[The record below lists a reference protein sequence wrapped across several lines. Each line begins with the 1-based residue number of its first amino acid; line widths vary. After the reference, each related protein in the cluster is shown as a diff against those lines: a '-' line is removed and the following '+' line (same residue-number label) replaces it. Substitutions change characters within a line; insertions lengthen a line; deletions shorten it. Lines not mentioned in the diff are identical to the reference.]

1 MPLSFAE
8 AEAELKK
15 YAAFDWLVGPDGKK
29 HPAWSIPEIVQGL
42 RQSGLYP
49 RASDKLVRG
58 WIDKG
63 LLRAREFEGSGLR
76 IFREWLVEFAAEH
89 LASPEDRATV
99 NE

>member
-1 MPLSFAE
+1 
-8 AEAELKK
+8 
-15 YAAFDWLVGPDGKK
+15 
-29 HPAWSIPEIVQGL
+29 
-42 RQSGLYP
+42 
-49 RASDKLVRG
+49 LVRG

-89 LASPEDRATV
+89 LATPEDRATV